1 MTTERFGALAESTM
15 TPEQKR
21 VAAKI
26 SGGPRGTWQRG
37 PFKAL
42 LRSPEIADR
51 IQHVGEYVRFRS
63 SLEPRLN
70 ELAIIICARR
80 WTAQYEW
87 YAHRK
92 LALDAGL
99 RPAIADAIAEGRR
112 PDGLLEDEKAIY
124 DFAHQLLHTG
134 EVSDAAFDAARACF
148 GEAGVIDLVGALGY
162 YTTVSFI
169 LNVDRVPLPPDAVP
183 LQPMQAAVG

>member
-1 MTTERFGALAESTM
+1 MTERFAPLTEERM
-15 TPEQKR
+15 TADQKR
-21 VAAKI
+21 VAQGIA
-26 SGGPRGTWQRG
+26 SGPRGSWQRG

-51 IQHVGEYVRFRS
+51 IQKVGEFVRFQS
-63 SLEPRLN
+63 SIEPRLN
-70 ELAIIICARR
+70 ELAIIICARK

-99 RPAIADAIAEGRR
+99 KPEIADAIAEGKR
-112 PDGLLEDEKAIY
+112 PANMQDDENIVY

-134 EVSDAAFDAARACF
+134 EVSDAAYAAVVEKF
-148 GEAGVIDLVGALGY
+148 GEAGVIDLIGAVGY
-162 YTTVSFI
+162 YTIVSFA
-169 LNVDRVPLPPDAVP
+169 LNVDRVPLPADATP
-183 LQPMQAAVG
+183 LKPL